1 MIRLGRDNTGAA
13 ALEFAILAPV
23 FAVIMIGIVD
33 FSFAFYSKLQLA
45 SAVSTGAQY
54 AYINGQSLTSSTV
67 ATFLTNVQNV
77 VKSAS
82 ALSLPTPTVMYN
94 NSTTNANA
102 NNCYCISVSPQTWTA
117 TTCGNACSG
126 TNSQTAGKFVSIT
139 GTYTYT
145 PIFATDQFLKTGAM
159 TESAIVRVQ

>member
-1 MIRLGRDNTGAA
+1 MSRLGQDNTGAA
-13 ALEFAILAPV
+13 ALEFANLAPV

-102 NNCYCISVSPQTWTA
+102 SNCYCISVSPQTWTA
-117 TTCGNACSG
+117 TTCG
-126 TNSQTAGKFVSIT
+126 
-139 GTYTYT
+139 
-145 PIFATDQFLKTGAM
+145 
-159 TESAIVRVQ
+159 